1 LKQQTSPGVYSIH
14 WFALLNALSFQIIL
28 GAPMILYAKSIGAT
42 STVIGILAAFTPLM
56 TVLQLPAAKWLP
68 VYGYKRFVL
77 MGWGLRTIF
86 IFVVAAVPL
95 LLFLNEVAKIVLL
108 VASLFVFNF
117 LRGIAST
124 AWMPWI
130 AALIP
135 EEEKAAFLSR
145 DQIFMFCGSLL
156 ALLCSALVMTGDVG
170 AMEYSLVFLV
180 SALAGTGALFF
191 IKRIPDVCGSEQM
204 WKSSEPVPWKEI
216 LFYPPFF
223 SLLLFNLCFVIVV
236 GSLGVFTVEYLHEFP
251 EFSVSK
257 VLYLTGVS
265 FLGALASLPFLGK
278 MLERLGGKPVLAA
291 ALILFGGAIAGWFF
305 VAAGLIPCTWHV
317 ISFLNFIC
325 GVAGAAFNVANARII
340 FATMPQMGR
349 NHFFALFTVI
359 SSLGLGAAPVVWG
372 ISLDF
377 IGTYEVI
384 TGALH
389 WKRHSIY
396 FAALFLLNL
405 VTLLQVRRLREVPV
419 ELRDRAS

>member
-1 LKQQTSPGVYSIH
+1 
-14 WFALLNALSFQIIL
+14 
-28 GAPMILYAKSIGAT
+28 MILYAKSIGAT
-42 STVIGILAAFTPLM
+42 STVVGVVAAFTPLM

-86 IFVVAAVPL
+86 IFLVVAVPVL
-95 LLFLNEVAKIVLL
+95 SFLNNFSKLALL

-135 EEEKAAFLSR
+135 EDEKASFLSR
-145 DQIFMFCGSLL
+145 DQIFIFCGSLVS
-156 ALLCSALVMTGDVG
+156 LLCSALVMSGDV
-170 AMEYSLVFLV
+170 ANAEYSLVFLV
-180 SALAGTGALFF
+180 SALTGTASLLFL
-191 IKRIPDVCGSEQM
+191 KKIPDVCGSEQM
-204 WKSSEPVPWKEI
+204 RESSEHVPWRRI
-216 LFYPPFF
+216 LFHPPFF
-223 SLLLFNLCFVIVV
+223 SLLFFNLSFVIVI

-265 FLGALASLPFLGK
+265 FIAALLCLPFLGK
-278 MLERLGGKPVLAA
+278 MLDRLGVKPLLAGSL
-291 ALILFGGAIAGWFF
+291 LIFGVAIAGWFF
-305 VAAGLIPCTWHV
+305 VAAGIISCTWHT
-317 ISFLNFIC
+317 ISLLNFLC
-325 GVAGAAFNVANARII
+325 GLAGAAFNVANARII

-359 SSLGLGAAPVVWG
+359 SSLGLGATPVVWG

-377 IGTYEVI
+377 LGTFEVV

-396 FAALFLLNL
+396 FAILFLLNIL
-405 VTLLQVRRLREVPV
+405 TLLQVRGLQDSRE
-419 ELRDRAS
+419 